1 MGMLIL
7 ASSSPRR
14 IELLSRYDV
23 EFETMKADIEE
34 RSFPGETPEEAAMAL
49 AFEKALQVAKGISPN
64 SIVIGADTLVAC
76 EGRVMGKPKDEEE
89 AWDMLD
95 LLRGREHDVI
105 TGIST
110 IRPGS
115 NTKVIDFEKT
125 MVRFGDISDEK
136 LQRYIDTGEYVDK
149 AGAYGIQGLGG
160 VLIEGIYGC
169 YFNVVGLPLYRLDNL
184 LERYF
189 DINLL

>member
-110 IRPGS
+110 IRLGS
-115 NTKVIDFEKT
+115 NIKVIDFEKT